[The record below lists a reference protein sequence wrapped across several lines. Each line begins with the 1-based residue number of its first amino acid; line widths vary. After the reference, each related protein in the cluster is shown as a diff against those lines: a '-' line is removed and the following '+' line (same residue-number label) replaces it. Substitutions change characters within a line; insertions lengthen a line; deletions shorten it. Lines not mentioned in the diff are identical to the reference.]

1 MAFTQLNPS
10 ALPGKPYSF
19 SPKAEA
25 IPESGPHTGLFTEL
39 SNIALPGQRHSFTAK
54 AAAGAET
61 GPHTGLFTELS
72 VIALPGQRHSFTAK
86 TAAEIVPG
94 IGGFSFLRLLL
105 EEDEEKVT
113 VVWH

>member
-54 AAAGAET
+54 
-61 GPHTGLFTELS
+61 
-72 VIALPGQRHSFTAK
+72 